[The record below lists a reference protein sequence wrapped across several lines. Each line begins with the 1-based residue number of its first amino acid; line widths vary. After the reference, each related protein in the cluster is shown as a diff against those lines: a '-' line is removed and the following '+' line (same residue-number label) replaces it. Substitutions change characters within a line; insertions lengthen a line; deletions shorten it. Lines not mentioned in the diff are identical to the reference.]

1 MAESTSV
8 KDTAV
13 YVRLALVAVAWG
25 GTFIAGRSLAA
36 IAPMFAASLR
46 FLLASAA
53 LSLFLLVSG
62 QGFRRV
68 TLRQAL
74 MVTLLGFCGIFA
86 YSFFFFCGLQHISA
100 SRASLIVALNPAMMT
115 LIAYLF
121 YHERVSTLKVIG
133 IALCFCGVA
142 LVVGGGTPQGAEGA
156 RGSGWLGE
164 ALISGCVLSWSAYS
178 VFGKS
183 VVRQL
188 GPLHT
193 VTYSIYAGT
202 LLLLAYTASTGALDF
217 AAVARFST
225 GEALSLL
232 YLGLVGS
239 AVAYIW
245 YYDGIQKI
253 GVARAGVFI
262 ALNPL
267 AAVLFGA
274 ALLGEQ
280 MTLATLLGGALIIS
294 GIVLENLRGG
304 AAPQAAVPPDSLAA
318 VSPDMVSDQVSGQAP
333 GHTSGHASGRAPIQE
348 PDRAAQSSAQ

>member
-1 MAESTSV
+1 MSAEKDRV
-8 KDTAV
+8 KDAAV

-25 GTFIAGRSLAA
+25 GTFIAGRSLAGV
-36 IAPMFAASLR
+36 APMFSASLR

-53 LSLFLLVSG
+53 LSLFLVVSG
-62 QGFRRV
+62 KGFRRV
-68 TLRQAL
+68 TAGQAL
-74 MVTLLGFCGIFA
+74 VVTLLGFCGIFS
-86 YSFFFFCGLQHISA
+86 YSFFFFSGLQHISA
-100 SRASLIVALNPAMMT
+100 SRAALIVALNPAVMT

-121 YHERVSTLKVIG
+121 YRERVTALKVLG

-142 LVVGGGTPQGAEGA
+142 LVVGGGDPQSPAGAG
-156 RGSGWLGE
+156 GSWLGE
-164 ALISGCVLSWSAYS
+164 ALIGGCVLSWSAYS
-178 VFGKS
+178 VFCKS

-202 LLLLAYTASTGALDF
+202 LMLVLYTACSGALDF
-217 AAVARFST
+217 SSVARFSA
-225 GEALSLL
+225 GEMFSLL
-232 YLGLVGS
+232 YLGVVGS

-267 AAVLFGA
+267 AAVLLGA

-280 MTLATLLGGALIIS
+280 MTLATLLGGALIII
-294 GIVLENLRGG
+294 GIVAENCRSRVGCPPD
-304 AAPQAAVPPDSLAA
+304 AAP
-318 VSPDMVSDQVSGQAP
+318 
-333 GHTSGHASGRAPIQE
+333 
-348 PDRAAQSSAQ
+348 SAQTRG

>member
-1 MAESTSV
+1 MAESKGG
-8 KDTAV
+8 KDAAV

-36 IAPMFAASLR
+36 VAPLFAASLR

-53 LSLFLLVSG
+53 LSLFLVVFG
-62 QGFRRV
+62 KGFRRV
-68 TLRQAL
+68 TLRQGLVVA
-74 MVTLLGFCGIFA
+74 LLGFCGIFA
-86 YSFFFFCGLQHISA
+86 YSFFFFSGLQHISA
-100 SRASLIVALNPAMMT
+100 SRASLIVALNPAVMT
-115 LIAYLF
+115 LVAYLF
-121 YHERVSTLKVIG
+121 YRERVSTLKVIG

-142 LVVGGGTPQGAEGA
+142 LVVGGGDAHGAEGA
-156 RGSGWLGE
+156 RGNGWLGE
-164 ALISGCVLSWSAYS
+164 MLIGGCVLSWSAYS
-178 VFGKS
+178 VFCKS

-202 LLLLAYTASTGALDF
+202 LMLLAYTASTGALDF
-217 AAVARFST
+217 AAVARFSM

-232 YLGLVGS
+232 YLGVVGS

-267 AAVLFGA
+267 TAVLLGA

-280 MTLATLLGGALIIS
+280 ITLATLLGGGLIIS
-294 GIVLENLRGG
+294 GIVLENMRSGAEPRG
-304 AAPQAAVPPDSLAA
+304 AVPP
-318 VSPDMVSDQVSGQAP
+318 QGQPRVAP
-333 GHTSGHASGRAPIQE
+333 VEAEQC
-348 PDRAAQSSAQ
+348 PDRAPDQVLGHVPDEVSDRAPAQSSAQ